1 MTVFGKNDQLA
12 RNKFNHILSLI
23 IVIII
28 IIILYITACTGVQL
42 IPKTAHARACCYKL
56 IICLQQKFLTN
67 ECTNTLLT
75 LVSLHTPV
83 SVQKSVIARWLV
95 RNSAI
100 AWKIAFSQLYKV
112 YGTHNRH
119 AIIIIIII
127 VIIHLY
133 LLWAHEEIDDVT
145 LELSEDG
152 LDIVIKEVLDLA
164 LDDCV
169 LIVSHVGEVDR
180 VVKLGD
186 GAQLILCKET
196 DMITELS

>member
-1 MTVFGKNDQLA
+1 MQLRGKSHF
-12 RNKFNHILSLI
+12 RS
-23 IVIII
+23 
-28 IIILYITACTGVQL
+28 CT
-42 IPKTAHARACCYKL
+42 
-56 IICLQQKFLTN
+56 
-67 ECTNTLLT
+67 
-75 LVSLHTPV
+75 
-83 SVQKSVIARWLV
+83 KST
-95 RNSAI
+95 
-100 AWKIAFSQLYKV
+100 
-112 YGTHNRH
+112 GTRNRH
-119 AIIIIIII
+119 AIIII
-127 VIIHLY
+127 IIHLY

-196 DMITELS
+196 DKITELS